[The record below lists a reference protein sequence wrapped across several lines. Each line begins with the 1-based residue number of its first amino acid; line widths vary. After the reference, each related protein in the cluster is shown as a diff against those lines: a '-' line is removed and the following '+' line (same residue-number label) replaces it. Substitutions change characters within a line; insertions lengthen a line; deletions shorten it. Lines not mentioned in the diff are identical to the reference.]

1 MGKGSYTIH
10 DLPLQDRPRERLQ
23 QVGEANLSQQELL
36 AIIIEKGGR
45 GENALQLSQRLIVEF
60 GSLAKLKN
68 ATFQQLIS
76 IKGIGPA
83 TACKLKAAFQIGK
96 LGSQKSF
103 QAEKRVRS
111 ANDVFD
117 LIKNEIGDKNKE
129 YFLLICLD
137 ARNRI
142 TAKEIVSIGTLNSS
156 LSHPREI
163 FKSAIDHQA
172 CYLILAHNHPSGDV
186 QPSRS
191 DLKLTEKLIAVSQL
205 VNIPIIDHLI
215 VSSTDYFSWKE
226 NNLI

>member
-10 DLPLQDRPRERLQ
+10 DLPNEDRPRERLQ
-23 QVGEANLSQQELL
+23 QVGEKNLSHQELV
-36 AIIIEKGGR
+36 AIIIEKGSR
-45 GENALQLSQRLIVEF
+45 GENALQLSQRLIAEF
-60 GSLAKLKN
+60 GSLTKLSK
-68 ATFQQLIS
+68 ATFQQLVS

-83 TACKLKAAFQIGK
+83 TACKLKAAFQIGR
-96 LGSQKSF
+96 LGSQKSTPLRK
-103 QAEKRVRS
+103 EVRS
-111 ANDVFD
+111 ASDVFD

-142 TAKEIVSIGTLNSS
+142 TAKEVVSIGTLNSS

-163 FKSAIDHQA
+163 FKSAISHQA

-215 VSSTDYFSWKE
+215 VSTTDYFSWRE
-226 NNLI
+226 SNLI